1 MSRAYDSLDPRVR
14 KWVYKQG
21 WSALR
26 PLQENAIPAVLARD
40 RDVLIS
46 AGTAAGK
53 TEAFFLPAC
62 SAVAGITSGFSIVYI
77 SPLKALIN
85 DQYRRLESLG
95 EALDMPVTPW
105 HSDVPQSKKK
115 KARTNPAGILL
126 ITPESLESL
135 LINSSGWLNQAFS
148 PLTYIVIDEFHAF
161 IGIERGMQLLSQ
173 LNRIDY
179 LLGRHANPV
188 PRVAL
193 SATLGELEKVP
204 ELLRPDKRLPCIT
217 VTDSDS
223 TATLQVQIKG
233 YLERVIVKGKE
244 PQISAEKHVCTDIFR
259 LCRGD
264 SHLVFA
270 NSRER
275 TESIAA
281 TLSDMCEEKVVPNEF
296 FPHHGSLSRELRETL
311 EVRLQQGSLPTTA
324 VCTMTLE
331 LGIDIGK
338 VQSVIQVTPPHSVS
352 SLRQRMGRSGRRD
365 SPSVLRM
372 LITEHELSA
381 ASSIMDHLR
390 LQLVQSMAMIRLMIS
405 RRWFEPADTR
415 QMHYSTLLHQV
426 LAITAQWGG
435 IRADQL
441 WSQLCQ
447 SGPFRNI
454 DLADFKSLLKH
465 MGVCGLLTQLASGE
479 VVIGAEG
486 EKLTNHYTF
495 YAVFNTPEEF
505 RIVTGSRT
513 LGTVPVDSPLLA
525 GQHIIFGGRR
535 WKVTEIEAE
544 KKVIYVEVTK
554 GGQPPRFSG
563 GGMSVHDVVRQEML
577 AIYRENDYRIE
588 VGNQRVDYADATAR
602 GLFAEGCGNFWRYNL
617 QNTHFISHDEHSYV
631 LPWVGD
637 KIVNTI
643 TALLMRCGFKATSF
657 AGVIETECSSVAS
670 VRHALKEILMSG
682 LPSESELAEDVVEK
696 YQDKYDE
703 YLPELLLTK
712 GYGVKAYDVE
722 GTRIWLQE
730 NLCEYQSKTDL
741 LGGSQF
747 DRH

>member
-1 MSRAYDSLDPRVR
+1 MSSAYDSLDPRVR
-14 KWVYKQG
+14 KWLYKQG
-21 WSALR
+21 WSDLR
-26 PLQENAIPAVLARD
+26 PLQENAIPAVLAGD
-40 RDVLIS
+40 RDVIIS

-62 SAVAGITSGFSIVYI
+62 SAVADITSGFGIVYI

-95 EALDMPVTPW
+95 EELDMSVTPW
-105 HSDVPQSKKK
+105 HGDVLQSRKK
-115 KARTNPAGILL
+115 KARANPAGILL

-135 LINSSGWLNQAFS
+135 LINSSGWLKQAFS
-148 PLTYIVIDEFHAF
+148 PIAYIVIDEFHAF
-161 IGIERGMQLLSQ
+161 IGTERGMQLLSL
-173 LNRIDY
+173 LNRIDHV
-179 LLGRHANPV
+179 LVRHANPV

-204 ELLRPDKRLPCIT
+204 ELLRPDKRLPCVT
-217 VTDSDS
+217 VTDRNSA
-223 TATLQVQIKG
+223 TTLQVQVKG
-233 YLERVIVKGKE
+233 YLEPVTMKGEE
-244 PQISAEKHVCTDIFR
+244 PHSSAEERVCADIFR

-270 NSRER
+270 NSRKR

-296 FPHHGSLSRELRETL
+296 FPHHGSLARELREIL
-311 EVRLQQGSLPTTA
+311 ETRLQRGNLPTTA

-338 VQSVIQVTPPHSVS
+338 VRSVIQVTPPHSVS

-365 SPSVLRM
+365 SSPVLRM

-381 ASSIMDHLR
+381 TSSIVDRLR

-405 RRWFEPADTR
+405 QRWFEPADIC
-415 QMHYSTLLHQV
+415 QMHYSTLLHQI

-435 IRADQL
+435 VRADQL
-441 WSQLCQ
+441 WSQLCLT
-447 SGPFRNI
+447 GPFRNV
-454 DLADFKSLLKH
+454 DLTDFKCLLKH
-465 MGVCGLLTQLASGE
+465 MGTCGLLTQLASGE
-479 VVIGAEG
+479 MVIGVEG

-513 LGTVPVDSPLLA
+513 LGTVPVDSPLLPE
-525 GQHIIFGGRR
+525 QHIIFGGRR

-544 KKVIYVEVTK
+544 KKVIYVEPTK
-554 GGQPPRFSG
+554 GGQPPEFSG

-577 AIYRENDYRIE
+577 AIYRENDYRIA
-588 VGNQRVDYADATAR
+588 VGSQRVDYADAAAR
-602 GLFAEGCGNFWRYNL
+602 GLFAEGCDSFRHYNL
-617 QNTHFISHDEHSYV
+617 QNAHFISHDRHCYV
-631 LPWVGD
+631 LPWMGD
-637 KIVNTI
+637 KVVNTI
-643 TALLMRCGFKATSF
+643 TALLIRYGFKASSF
-657 AGVIETECSSVAS
+657 AGVIETGDSTVAS
-670 VRHALKEILMSG
+670 VRHALKEMLLSG
-682 LPSESELAEDVVEK
+682 LPSESELAADVPEK
-696 YQDKYDE
+696 YLDKYDE
-703 YLPELLLTK
+703 YLPEPLLAK
-712 GYGVKAYDVE
+712 GYGAKAYDVE

-730 NLCEYQSKTDL
+730 NL
-741 LGGSQF
+741 
-747 DRH
+747 H

>member
-1 MSRAYDSLDPRVR
+1 MSSAYDSLDPRVR

-26 PLQENAIPAVLARD
+26 PLQESAIPVVLARD
-40 RDVLIS
+40 QDVLIS

-62 SAVAGITSGFSIVYI
+62 SAIADITGGFGIIYI
-77 SPLKALIN
+77 SPIKALIN

-105 HSDVPQSKKK
+105 HGDVPQSKKK
-115 KARTNPAGILL
+115 KIRTGPAGILL

-135 LINSSGWLNQAFS
+135 LINSSGWIKQAFS
-148 PLTYIVIDEFHAF
+148 SVAYIVIDEFHAF
-161 IGIERGMQLLSQ
+161 IGTERGMQLLSL
-173 LNRIDY
+173 LNRIDHV
-179 LLGRHANPV
+179 LGRHANPV

-193 SATLGELEKVP
+193 SATLGELDKVP
-204 ELLRPDKRLPCIT
+204 ELLRPDQRLPCEI
-217 VTDSDS
+217 VTDSNN
-223 TATLQVQIKG
+223 TATLQVQVKG
-233 YLERVIVKGKE
+233 YLIPVTEKGEE
-244 PQISAEKHVCTDIFR
+244 PQSSAEKHVCADIFR

-270 NSRER
+270 NSRKR

-281 TLSDMCEEKVVPNEF
+281 TLSDMCEENVVPNEF

-311 EVRLQQGSLPTTA
+311 EARLQQGNLPTTA

-372 LITEHELSA
+372 LISEQELTATSD
-381 ASSIMDHLR
+381 MVDCLR
-390 LQLVQSMAMIRLMIS
+390 LQLVQSMAMIRLMITK
-405 RRWFEPADTR
+405 RWFEPADAR
-415 QMHYSTLLHQV
+415 QMHYSTLLHQI

-435 IRADQL
+435 VRADQL

-447 SGPFRNI
+447 TGPFRNI
-454 DLADFKSLLKH
+454 DLTDFKTLLRH
-465 MGVCGLLTQLASGE
+465 MGGYGLLTQLASGE
-479 VVIGAEG
+479 MVIGAEG

-513 LGTVPVDSPLLA
+513 LGTVPVDSPLLPD
-525 GQHIIFGGRR
+525 QHIIFGGRR
-535 WKVTEIEAE
+535 WKVTEIEVE
-544 KKVIYVEVTK
+544 KKVIYVEATK

-577 AIYRENDYRIE
+577 AIYRENDYRIAI
-588 VGNQRVDYADATAR
+588 GSKRVDYADATAR
-602 GLFAEGCGNFWRYNL
+602 SLFAEGCDSFKRFNL
-617 QNTHFISHDEHSYV
+617 QNSHFISDGQRSYV
-631 LPWVGD
+631 LPWMGD
-637 KIVNTI
+637 KVVNTI
-643 TALLMRCGFKATSF
+643 TALLIRSSFKASSF
-657 AGVIETECSSVAS
+657 AGVIEIDDAS
-670 VRHALKEILMSG
+670 VPTVQHALKQMLFSG
-682 LPSESELAEDVVEK
+682 LPSESELAADVPEK
-696 YQDKYDE
+696 YLDKYDD
-703 YLPELLLTK
+703 YLPKSLLEK
-712 GYGVKAYDVE
+712 GYGAKAYNIE
-722 GTRIWLQE
+722 GTQIWLQR
-730 NLCEYQSKTDL
+730 NIL
-741 LGGSQF
+741 
-747 DRH
+747 

>member
-1 MSRAYDSLDPRVR
+1 MSSAYDSLDPRVR

-26 PLQENAIPAVLARD
+26 PLQESAIPVVLARD
-40 RDVLIS
+40 QDVLIS

-62 SAVAGITSGFSIVYI
+62 SATADITGGFGIVYI

-105 HSDVPQSKKK
+105 HGDVPQSKKK
-115 KARTNPAGILL
+115 KIRTGPAGILL

-135 LINSSGWLNQAFS
+135 LINSSGWIKQAFS
-148 PLTYIVIDEFHAF
+148 PVAYIVIDEFHAF
-161 IGIERGMQLLSQ
+161 IGTERGMQLLSL
-173 LNRIDY
+173 LNRIDHV
-179 LLGRHANPV
+179 LGRHANPV

-193 SATLGELEKVP
+193 SATLGELDKVP
-204 ELLRPDKRLPCIT
+204 ELLRPDQRLPCEI
-217 VTDSDS
+217 VTDSNS
-223 TATLQVQIKG
+223 TATLQVQVKG
-233 YLERVIVKGKE
+233 YLIPVTEKGEE
-244 PQISAEKHVCTDIFR
+244 PQSSAEKHVCADIFR

-270 NSRER
+270 NSRKR

-281 TLSDMCEEKVVPNEF
+281 TLSDMCEENVVPNEF

-311 EVRLQQGSLPTTA
+311 EARLQQGNLPTTA

-372 LITEHELSA
+372 LISEQELTATSD
-381 ASSIMDHLR
+381 MVDRLR
-390 LQLVQSMAMIRLMIS
+390 LQLVQSMAMIRLMITK
-405 RRWFEPADTR
+405 RWFEPADAR
-415 QMHYSTLLHQV
+415 QMHYSTLLHQI

-435 IRADQL
+435 VRADQL

-447 SGPFRNI
+447 TGPFRNI
-454 DLADFKSLLKH
+454 DLTDFKTLLRH
-465 MGVCGLLTQLASGE
+465 MGGYGLLTQLASGE
-479 VVIGAEG
+479 MVIGAEG

-513 LGTVPVDSPLLA
+513 LGTVPVDSPLLPD
-525 GQHIIFGGRR
+525 QHIIFGGRR
-535 WKVTEIEAE
+535 WKVTEIEVE
-544 KKVIYVEVTK
+544 KKIIYVEATK
-554 GGQPPRFSG
+554 GGQPPQFSG

-577 AIYRENDYRIE
+577 AIYRENDYRIAI
-588 VGNQRVDYADATAR
+588 GSKRVDYADATAR
-602 GLFAEGCGNFWRYNL
+602 SLFAEGCDSFKRFNL
-617 QNTHFISHDEHSYV
+617 QNSHFISDGQRSYV
-631 LPWVGD
+631 LPWMGD
-637 KIVNTI
+637 KVVNTI
-643 TALLMRCGFKATSF
+643 TALLMRSSFKASSF
-657 AGVIETECSSVAS
+657 AGVIEIDDASVSSVQY
-670 VRHALKEILMSG
+670 ALKEMLLSG
-682 LPSESELAEDVVEK
+682 LPSESELAADVPEK
-696 YQDKYDE
+696 NLDKYDD
-703 YLPELLLTK
+703 YLPESLLAK
-712 GYGVKAYDVE
+712 GYGAKAYNIK
-722 GTRIWLQE
+722 GAQIWLQK
-730 NLCEYQSKTDL
+730 NIL
-741 LGGSQF
+741 
-747 DRH
+747 

>member
-1 MSRAYDSLDPRVR
+1 MSSAYDSLDPRVR

-26 PLQENAIPAVLARD
+26 PLQESAIPVVLARD
-40 RDVLIS
+40 QDVLIS

-62 SAVAGITSGFSIVYI
+62 SAIADITGGFGIIYI

-105 HSDVPQSKKK
+105 HGDVPQSKKK
-115 KARTNPAGILL
+115 KIRTDPAGILL

-135 LINSSGWLNQAFS
+135 LINSSGWIKQTFS
-148 PLTYIVIDEFHAF
+148 PVAYIVIDEFHAF
-161 IGIERGMQLLSQ
+161 IGTERGMQLLSL
-173 LNRIDY
+173 LNRIDHV
-179 LLGRHANPV
+179 LGRHANPV

-193 SATLGELEKVP
+193 SATLGELDKVP
-204 ELLRPDKRLPCIT
+204 ELLRPDQRLPCEI
-217 VTDSDS
+217 VTDSNS
-223 TATLQVQIKG
+223 TATLQVQVKG
-233 YLERVIVKGKE
+233 YLIPVTEKGEE
-244 PQISAEKHVCTDIFR
+244 PQSSAEKHVCADIFR

-270 NSRER
+270 NSRKR

-281 TLSDMCEEKVVPNEF
+281 TLSDMCEENVVPNEF

-311 EVRLQQGSLPTTA
+311 EARLQQGNLPTTA

-372 LITEHELSA
+372 LISEQELTATSD
-381 ASSIMDHLR
+381 MVDRLR
-390 LQLVQSMAMIRLMIS
+390 LQLVQSMAMIRLMITK
-405 RRWFEPADTR
+405 RWFEPADAR
-415 QMHYSTLLHQV
+415 QMHYSTLLHQI

-435 IRADQL
+435 VRADQL

-447 SGPFRNI
+447 TGPFRNI
-454 DLADFKSLLKH
+454 DLTDFKTLLRH
-465 MGVCGLLTQLASGE
+465 MGGYGLLTQLASGE
-479 VVIGAEG
+479 MVIGAEG

-505 RIVTGSRT
+505 RIVAGSRT
-513 LGTVPVDSPLLA
+513 LGTVPVDSPLLPD
-525 GQHIIFGGRR
+525 QHIIFGGRR
-535 WKVTEIEAE
+535 WKVTEIEVE
-544 KKVIYVEVTK
+544 KKVIYVEATK
-554 GGQPPRFSG
+554 GGQPPQFSG

-577 AIYRENDYRIE
+577 AIYRENDYRIAI
-588 VGNQRVDYADATAR
+588 GSKRVDYADATAR
-602 GLFAEGCGNFWRYNL
+602 SLFAEGCDSFKRFNL
-617 QNTHFISHDEHSYV
+617 QNSHFISDGQRSYV
-631 LPWVGD
+631 LPWMGD
-637 KIVNTI
+637 KVVNTI
-643 TALLMRCGFKATSF
+643 TALLMRSSFKTSSF
-657 AGVIETECSSVAS
+657 AGVIEIDDAS
-670 VRHALKEILMSG
+670 VPTVQHALKQMLFSG
-682 LPSESELAEDVVEK
+682 LPSESELAADVPEK
-696 YQDKYDE
+696 HLDKYDD
-703 YLPELLLTK
+703 YLPKSLLAK
-712 GYGVKAYDVE
+712 GYGAKAYDIE
-722 GTRIWLQE
+722 GAQIWLQK
-730 NLCEYQSKTDL
+730 NIL
-741 LGGSQF
+741 
-747 DRH
+747 

>member
-1 MSRAYDSLDPRVR
+1 MSSAYDSLDPRVR

-26 PLQENAIPAVLARD
+26 PLQESAIPVVLARD
-40 RDVLIS
+40 QDVLIS

-62 SAVAGITSGFSIVYI
+62 SAIADITGGFGIIYI

-85 DQYRRLESLG
+85 DQYRRIESLG

-105 HSDVPQSKKK
+105 HGDVPQSKKK
-115 KARTNPAGILL
+115 KIRTDPAGILL

-135 LINSSGWLNQAFS
+135 LINSSGWIKKAFS
-148 PLTYIVIDEFHAF
+148 PVAYIVIDEFHAF
-161 IGIERGMQLLSQ
+161 IGTERGMQLLSL
-173 LNRIDY
+173 LNRIDHV
-179 LLGRHANPV
+179 LGRHANPV

-193 SATLGELEKVP
+193 SATLGELDKVP
-204 ELLRPDKRLPCIT
+204 ELLRPDQRLPCEI
-217 VTDSDS
+217 VTDSNS
-223 TATLQVQIKG
+223 TATLQVQVKG
-233 YLERVIVKGKE
+233 YLIPVTEKGEE
-244 PQISAEKHVCTDIFR
+244 PQSSAEKHVCADIFR

-270 NSRER
+270 NSRKR

-281 TLSDMCEEKVVPNEF
+281 TLSDMCEENIVPNEF

-311 EVRLQQGSLPTTA
+311 EARLQQGNLPTTA

-372 LITEHELSA
+372 LISEQELTATSD
-381 ASSIMDHLR
+381 MVDRLR
-390 LQLVQSMAMIRLMIS
+390 LQLVQSMAMIRLMITK
-405 RRWFEPADTR
+405 RWFEPADAR
-415 QMHYSTLLHQV
+415 QMHYSTLLHQI

-435 IRADQL
+435 VRADQL

-447 SGPFRNI
+447 TGPFRNI
-454 DLADFKSLLKH
+454 DLTDFKTLLRH
-465 MGVCGLLTQLASGE
+465 MGGYGLLTQLASGE
-479 VVIGAEG
+479 MVIGAEG

-513 LGTVPVDSPLLA
+513 LGTVPVDSPLLPD
-525 GQHIIFGGRR
+525 QHIIFGGRR
-535 WKVTEIEAE
+535 WKVTEIEVE
-544 KKVIYVEVTK
+544 KKVIYVEATK
-554 GGQPPRFSG
+554 GGQPPQFSG

-577 AIYRENDYRIE
+577 AIYRENDYRIAI
-588 VGNQRVDYADATAR
+588 GSKRVDYADATAR
-602 GLFAEGCGNFWRYNL
+602 SLFAEGCDSFKRFNL
-617 QNTHFISHDEHSYV
+617 QNSHFISDGQRSYV
-631 LPWVGD
+631 LPWMGD
-637 KIVNTI
+637 KVVNTI
-643 TALLMRCGFKATSF
+643 TALLIRSCFKASSF
-657 AGVIETECSSVAS
+657 AGVIEIDDAS
-670 VRHALKEILMSG
+670 VPTVQHALKQMLFSG
-682 LPSESELAEDVVEK
+682 LPSESELAADVPEK
-696 YQDKYDE
+696 YLDKYDD
-703 YLPELLLTK
+703 YLPESLLAK
-712 GYGVKAYDVE
+712 GYGAKAYDIE
-722 GTRIWLQE
+722 GTQIWLQK
-730 NLCEYQSKTDL
+730 NIL
-741 LGGSQF
+741 
-747 DRH
+747 

>member
-1 MSRAYDSLDPRVR
+1 MSSAYDRLDPRVR

-21 WSALR
+21 WPDLR
-26 PLQENAIPAVLARD
+26 PLQKSAIPAILARD

-62 SAVAGITSGFSIVYI
+62 SAVADITSGFGIVYI

-105 HSDVPQSKKK
+105 HGDILQSKKK
-115 KARTNPAGILL
+115 KARTSPSGVLL

-135 LINSSGWLNQAFS
+135 LINSSGWLKQAFS
-148 PLTYIVIDEFHAF
+148 PVAYIVIDEFHAF
-161 IGIERGMQLLSQ
+161 IGTERGMQLLSL
-173 LNRIDY
+173 LNRIDHV
-179 LLGRHANPV
+179 LSRHANPI

-193 SATLGELEKVP
+193 SATLGELDKVP
-204 ELLRPDKRLPCIT
+204 ELLRPDKRLPCET
-217 VTDSDS
+217 VTDDS
-223 TATLQVQIKG
+223 SKATLQVQVKG
-233 YLERVIVKGKE
+233 YMESVSEKGEE
-244 PQISAEKHVCTDIFR
+244 PQNSAEKHVCADIFR

-270 NSRER
+270 NSRRR

-281 TLSDMCEEKVVPNEF
+281 TLSDMCEEHIVPNEF
-296 FPHHGSLSRELRETL
+296 FPHHGSLARELRETL
-311 EVRLQQGSLPTTA
+311 EARLQKGNLPTTA

-372 LITEHELSA
+372 LITEDELTA
-381 ASSIMDHLR
+381 TSSIVDQLR

-405 RRWFEPADTR
+405 QRWFEPADTC
-415 QMHYSTLLHQV
+415 QMHYSTLLHQI

-435 IRADQL
+435 VRADQL

-447 SGPFRNI
+447 TGPFRNVE
-454 DLADFKSLLKH
+454 LTDFRSLLKH
-465 MGVCGLLTQLASGE
+465 MGACGLLTQLASGE
-479 VVIGAEG
+479 MVVGAEG

-513 LGTVPVDSPLLA
+513 LGTVPIDSPLLPE
-525 GQHIIFGGRR
+525 QHIIFGGRR
-535 WKVTEIEAE
+535 WKVTEIEVE
-544 KKVIYVEVTK
+544 KKVIYVEATK
-554 GGQPPRFSG
+554 GGQPPKFSG

-577 AIYRENDYRIE
+577 AIYRENDYRIA
-588 VGNQRVDYADATAR
+588 VGSQRVDYADAAAR
-602 GLFAEGCGNFWRYNL
+602 NLFAEGRDNFQRFNL
-617 QNTHFISHDEHSYV
+617 QNIHFIGSGQHCYV
-631 LPWVGD
+631 LPWMGD
-637 KIVNTI
+637 KVVNTM
-643 TALLMRCGFKATSF
+643 TALLLRSGFKANSY
-657 AGVIETECSSVAS
+657 AGVIEVGDSIVAS
-670 VRHALKEILMSG
+670 VQQALKEILLSG
-682 LPSESELAEDVVEK
+682 LPSEFELAADVPDK
-696 YQDKYDE
+696 YLDKYDE
-703 YLPELLLTK
+703 YLPESLLAK
-712 GYGVKAYDVE
+712 GYGAKAFDVE
-722 GTRIWLQE
+722 GTRTWLQE
-730 NLCEYQSKTDL
+730 NLQ
-741 LGGSQF
+741 
-747 DRH
+747 

>member
-1 MSRAYDSLDPRVR
+1 MSSAYDSLDPRVR

-21 WSALR
+21 WSTLR
-26 PLQENAIPAVLARD
+26 PLQESAIPAILARD
-40 RDVLIS
+40 QDVLIS

-62 SAVAGITSGFSIVYI
+62 SAIAGITSGFGIVYI

-105 HSDVPQSKKK
+105 HGDVPQSKKK
-115 KARTNPAGILL
+115 KIRTDPAGILL

-135 LINSSGWLNQAFS
+135 LINSSGWIKQAFS
-148 PLTYIVIDEFHAF
+148 PVAYIVIDEFHAF
-161 IGIERGMQLLSQ
+161 IGTERGMQLLSL
-173 LNRIDY
+173 LNRIDHV
-179 LLGRHANPV
+179 LGRHANPV

-193 SATLGELEKVP
+193 SATLGELDKVP
-204 ELLRPDKRLPCIT
+204 ELLRPDQRLHCEI
-217 VTDSDS
+217 VTDSNS
-223 TATLQVQIKG
+223 AATLQVQVKG
-233 YLERVIVKGKE
+233 YLVPVPEKGEE
-244 PQISAEKHVCTDIFR
+244 PQSSAEKHVCADIFR

-270 NSRER
+270 NSRKR

-281 TLSDMCEEKVVPNEF
+281 TLSDMCEENVVPNEF

-311 EVRLQQGSLPTTA
+311 EARLQQGNLPTTA

-372 LITEHELSA
+372 LISEQGLTATSG
-381 ASSIMDHLR
+381 IVDHLR
-390 LQLVQSMAMIRLMIS
+390 LQLVQSMAMIRLMITK
-405 RRWFEPADTR
+405 RWFEPADSR
-415 QMHYSTLLHQV
+415 QMHYSTLLHQI

-435 IRADQL
+435 VRADQL

-447 SGPFRNI
+447 TGPFRNI
-454 DLADFKSLLKH
+454 DLTDFKTLLRH
-465 MGVCGLLTQLASGE
+465 MGAYGLLTQLASGE
-479 VVIGAEG
+479 MVIGAEG

-513 LGTVPVDSPLLA
+513 LGTVPVDSPLLPD
-525 GQHIIFGGRR
+525 QHIIFGGRR
-535 WKVTEIEAE
+535 WKVTEIEVE
-544 KKVIYVEVTK
+544 KKVIYVEATK
-554 GGQPPRFSG
+554 GGQPPQFSG

-577 AIYRENDYRIE
+577 AIYRENDYRIKI
-588 VGNQRVDYADATAR
+588 GSKRVDYADATAR
-602 GLFAEGCGNFWRYNL
+602 SLFAEGCDSFKRFNL
-617 QNTHFISHDEHSYV
+617 QNSHFISDGQHSYV
-631 LPWVGD
+631 LPWMGD
-637 KIVNTI
+637 KVVNTI
-643 TALLMRCGFKATSF
+643 TALLMRSSFKASSF
-657 AGVIETECSSVAS
+657 AGVIEIDDASVSSVQ
-670 VRHALKEILMSG
+670 HALKEIQLSG
-682 LPSESELAEDVVEK
+682 LPSESELAADVPEK
-696 YQDKYDE
+696 YLDKYDD
-703 YLPELLLTK
+703 YLPESLLAK
-712 GYGVKAYDVE
+712 GYGAKAYDIE
-722 GTRIWLQE
+722 GTQIWLQK
-730 NLCEYQSKTDL
+730 NIL
-741 LGGSQF
+741 
-747 DRH
+747 

>member
-1 MSRAYDSLDPRVR
+1 MSSAYDSLDPRVR

-26 PLQENAIPAVLARD
+26 PLQESAIPVVLARD
-40 RDVLIS
+40 QDVLIS

-62 SAVAGITSGFSIVYI
+62 SAIADITGGFGIIYI

-105 HSDVPQSKKK
+105 HGDVPQSKKK
-115 KARTNPAGILL
+115 KIRTDPAGILL

-135 LINSSGWLNQAFS
+135 LINSSGWIKQTFS
-148 PLTYIVIDEFHAF
+148 PVAYIVIDEFHAF
-161 IGIERGMQLLSQ
+161 IGTERGMQLLSL
-173 LNRIDY
+173 LNRIDHV
-179 LLGRHANPV
+179 LGRHANPV

-193 SATLGELEKVP
+193 SATLGELDKVP
-204 ELLRPDKRLPCIT
+204 ELLRPDQRLPCEI
-217 VTDSDS
+217 VTDSNS
-223 TATLQVQIKG
+223 TATLQVQVKG
-233 YLERVIVKGKE
+233 YLIPVTEKGEE
-244 PQISAEKHVCTDIFR
+244 PQSSAEKHVCADIFR

-270 NSRER
+270 NSRKR

-281 TLSDMCEEKVVPNEF
+281 TLSDMCEENVVPNEF

-311 EVRLQQGSLPTTA
+311 EARLQQGNLPTTA

-372 LITEHELSA
+372 LISEQELTATSD
-381 ASSIMDHLR
+381 MVDRLR
-390 LQLVQSMAMIRLMIS
+390 LQLVQSMAMIRLMITK
-405 RRWFEPADTR
+405 RWFEPADAR
-415 QMHYSTLLHQV
+415 QMHYSTLLHQI

-435 IRADQL
+435 VRADQL

-447 SGPFRNI
+447 TGPFRNI
-454 DLADFKSLLKH
+454 DLTDFKTLLRH
-465 MGVCGLLTQLASGE
+465 MGGYGLLTQLASGE
-479 VVIGAEG
+479 MVIGAEG

-513 LGTVPVDSPLLA
+513 LGTVPVDSPLLPD
-525 GQHIIFGGRR
+525 QHIIFGGRR
-535 WKVTEIEAE
+535 WKVTEIEVE
-544 KKVIYVEVTK
+544 KKVIYVEATK
-554 GGQPPRFSG
+554 GGQPPQFSG

-577 AIYRENDYRIE
+577 AIYRENDYRIAI
-588 VGNQRVDYADATAR
+588 GSKRVDYADATAR
-602 GLFAEGCGNFWRYNL
+602 SLFAEGCDSFKRFNL
-617 QNTHFISHDEHSYV
+617 QNSHFISDGQRSYV
-631 LPWVGD
+631 LPWMGD
-637 KIVNTI
+637 KVVNTI
-643 TALLMRCGFKATSF
+643 TALLMRSSFKASSF
-657 AGVIETECSSVAS
+657 AGVIEIDDAS
-670 VRHALKEILMSG
+670 VPTVQHALKQMLFSG
-682 LPSESELAEDVVEK
+682 LPSESELAADVPEK
-696 YQDKYDE
+696 YLDKYDD
-703 YLPELLLTK
+703 YLPESLLAK
-712 GYGVKAYDVE
+712 GYGAKAYDIE
-722 GTRIWLQE
+722 GTQIWLQK
-730 NLCEYQSKTDL
+730 NIL
-741 LGGSQF
+741 
-747 DRH
+747 

>member
-1 MSRAYDSLDPRVR
+1 MSSAYDSLDPRVR

-26 PLQENAIPAVLARD
+26 PLQESAIPVVLARD
-40 RDVLIS
+40 QDVLIS

-62 SAVAGITSGFSIVYI
+62 SATADITGGFGIVYI

-105 HSDVPQSKKK
+105 HGDVPQSKKK
-115 KARTNPAGILL
+115 KIRTGPAGILL

-135 LINSSGWLNQAFS
+135 LINSSGWIKQAFS
-148 PLTYIVIDEFHAF
+148 SVAYIVIDEFHAF
-161 IGIERGMQLLSQ
+161 IGTERGMQLLSL
-173 LNRIDY
+173 LNRIDHV
-179 LLGRHANPV
+179 LGRHANPV

-193 SATLGELEKVP
+193 SATLGELDKVP
-204 ELLRPDKRLPCIT
+204 ELLRPDQRLPCEI
-217 VTDSDS
+217 VTDSNS
-223 TATLQVQIKG
+223 TATLQVQVKG
-233 YLERVIVKGKE
+233 YLIPVTEKGEE
-244 PQISAEKHVCTDIFR
+244 PQSSAEKHVCADIFR

-270 NSRER
+270 NSRKR

-281 TLSDMCEEKVVPNEF
+281 TLSDMCEENVVPNEF

-311 EVRLQQGSLPTTA
+311 EARLQQGNLPTTA

-372 LITEHELSA
+372 LISEQELTATSD
-381 ASSIMDHLR
+381 MVDRLR
-390 LQLVQSMAMIRLMIS
+390 LQLVQSMAMIRLMITK
-405 RRWFEPADTR
+405 RWFEPADAR
-415 QMHYSTLLHQV
+415 QMHYSTLLHQI

-435 IRADQL
+435 VRADQL

-447 SGPFRNI
+447 TGPFRNI
-454 DLADFKSLLKH
+454 DLTDFKTLLRH
-465 MGVCGLLTQLASGE
+465 MGGYGLLTQLASGE
-479 VVIGAEG
+479 MVIGAEG

-513 LGTVPVDSPLLA
+513 LGTVPVDSPLLPD
-525 GQHIIFGGRR
+525 QHIIFGGRR
-535 WKVTEIEAE
+535 WKVTEIEVE
-544 KKVIYVEVTK
+544 KKIIYVEATK
-554 GGQPPRFSG
+554 GGQPPQFSG

-577 AIYRENDYRIE
+577 AIYRENDYRIAI
-588 VGNQRVDYADATAR
+588 GSKRVDYADATAR
-602 GLFAEGCGNFWRYNL
+602 SLFAEGCDSFKRFNL
-617 QNTHFISHDEHSYV
+617 QNSHFISDGQRSYV
-631 LPWVGD
+631 LPWMGD
-637 KIVNTI
+637 KVVNTI
-643 TALLMRCGFKATSF
+643 TALLMRSSFKASSF
-657 AGVIETECSSVAS
+657 AGVIEIDDAS
-670 VRHALKEILMSG
+670 VPTVQHALKQMLFSG
-682 LPSESELAEDVVEK
+682 LPSESELAADVPEK
-696 YQDKYDE
+696 YLDKYDD
-703 YLPELLLTK
+703 YLPESLLAK
-712 GYGVKAYDVE
+712 GYGAKAYNIE
-722 GTRIWLQE
+722 GAQIWLQK
-730 NLCEYQSKTDL
+730 NIL
-741 LGGSQF
+741 
-747 DRH
+747 

>member
-1 MSRAYDSLDPRVR
+1 MSSAYDSLDPRVR

-26 PLQENAIPAVLARD
+26 PLQESAIPAILARD
-40 RDVLIS
+40 QDVLIS

-62 SAVAGITSGFSIVYI
+62 SAIADITGGFGIIYI

-105 HSDVPQSKKK
+105 HGDVPQSKKK
-115 KARTNPAGILL
+115 KIRTGPAGILL

-135 LINSSGWLNQAFS
+135 LINSSGWIKQAFS
-148 PLTYIVIDEFHAF
+148 PVAYIVIDEFHAF
-161 IGIERGMQLLSQ
+161 IGTERGMQLLSL
-173 LNRIDY
+173 LNRIDHV
-179 LLGRHANPV
+179 LGRHANPV

-193 SATLGELEKVP
+193 SATLGELGKVP
-204 ELLRPDKRLPCIT
+204 ELLRPDQRLPCEI
-217 VTDSDS
+217 VTDSNS
-223 TATLQVQIKG
+223 TATLQVQVKG
-233 YLERVIVKGKE
+233 YLIPVTEKGEE
-244 PQISAEKHVCTDIFR
+244 PQSSAEKHVCADIFR

-270 NSRER
+270 NSRKR

-281 TLSDMCEEKVVPNEF
+281 TLSDMCEENVVPNEF

-311 EVRLQQGSLPTTA
+311 EARLQQGNLPTTA

-338 VQSVIQVTPPHSVS
+338 VQSIIQVTPPHSVS

-372 LITEHELSA
+372 LISEQELTATSD
-381 ASSIMDHLR
+381 MVDRLR
-390 LQLVQSMAMIRLMIS
+390 LQLVQSMAMIRLMITK
-405 RRWFEPADTR
+405 RWFEPADAR
-415 QMHYSTLLHQV
+415 QMHYSTLLHQI

-435 IRADQL
+435 VRADQL

-447 SGPFRNI
+447 TGPFQNI
-454 DLADFKSLLKH
+454 DLTDFKTLLRH
-465 MGVCGLLTQLASGE
+465 MGAYGLLTQLASGE
-479 VVIGAEG
+479 MVIGAEG

-513 LGTVPVDSPLLA
+513 LGTVPVDSPLLPD
-525 GQHIIFGGRR
+525 QHIIFGGRR
-535 WKVTEIEAE
+535 WKVTEIEVE
-544 KKVIYVEVTK
+544 KKVIYVEATK
-554 GGQPPRFSG
+554 GGQPPQFSG

-577 AIYRENDYRIE
+577 AIYRENDYRIKI
-588 VGNQRVDYADATAR
+588 GSKRVDYADATAR
-602 GLFAEGCGNFWRYNL
+602 SLFAEGCDSFKRFNL
-617 QNTHFISHDEHSYV
+617 QNSHFISDGQHSYV
-631 LPWVGD
+631 LPWMGD
-637 KIVNTI
+637 KVVNTI
-643 TALLMRCGFKATSF
+643 TALLMRSSFKASSF
-657 AGVIETECSSVAS
+657 SGVIEIDDASVSSVQ
-670 VRHALKEILMSG
+670 HALKEIQLSG
-682 LPSESELAEDVVEK
+682 LPSESELAADVPEK
-696 YQDKYDE
+696 YLDKYDD
-703 YLPELLLTK
+703 YLPESLLAK
-712 GYGVKAYDVE
+712 GYGAKAYDIE
-722 GTRIWLQE
+722 GAQIWLQK
-730 NLCEYQSKTDL
+730 NIL
-741 LGGSQF
+741 
-747 DRH
+747 